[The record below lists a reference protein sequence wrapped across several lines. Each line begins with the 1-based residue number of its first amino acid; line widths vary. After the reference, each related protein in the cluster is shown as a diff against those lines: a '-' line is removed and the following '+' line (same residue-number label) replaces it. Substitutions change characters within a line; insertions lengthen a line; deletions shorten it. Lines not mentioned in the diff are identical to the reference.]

1 MANCYSTEIVSCTNA
16 RSSDFKA
23 AAKVFR
29 EAAKANHGVPEIAD
43 KVQFYIAA
51 ASVAENETAKD
62 ADDWQVLVN
71 AGVQVMPSGCA
82 QCIGLGS
89 GLLQAG
95 EVNRI
100 SLLLCRKTN
109 PQSTGIFQQ

>member
-43 KVQFYIAA
+43 KV
-51 ASVAENETAKD
+51 
-62 ADDWQVLVN
+62 
-71 AGVQVMPSGCA
+71 
-82 QCIGLGS
+82 
-89 GLLQAG
+89 
-95 EVNRI
+95 
-100 SLLLCRKTN
+100 
-109 PQSTGIFQQ
+109 